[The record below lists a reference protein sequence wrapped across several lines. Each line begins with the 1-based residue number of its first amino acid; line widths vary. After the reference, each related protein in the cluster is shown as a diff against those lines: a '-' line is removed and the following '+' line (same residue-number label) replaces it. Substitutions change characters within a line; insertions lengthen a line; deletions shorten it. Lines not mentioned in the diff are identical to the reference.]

1 MISQNPL
8 QATLELW
15 KAEQRARGELK
26 KEEET
31 ESCLTPVVLLDKDA
45 DSELP
50 QELRLSSVVDFN
62 WQDPKKSQVL
72 GKHFK
77 PNLHFRPPALK
88 PVVNM
93 DVVSYTHLTLPT
105 SVYV

>member
-1 MISQNPL
+1 MR
-8 QATLELW
+8 

-62 WQDPKKSQVL
+62 WQDPKKSLVL

-77 PNLHFRPPALK
+77 PNLHFRPPALQ
-88 PVVNM
+88 PVVNL
-93 DVVSYTHLTLPT
+93 DDDFGQVGERRCVRVCVCVCVCL
-105 SVYV
+105 